1 LRDPWLALSLDNR
14 VDFATI
20 PGMDKRVAIVTGASR
35 GIGEAIAKRLAGDG
49 LHVACL
55 ARSLDK
61 LEAVVAAIKDAGGS
75 AEAHACD
82 VSDMPGIASVIE
94 KVAETHG
101 RLDVLVNNAG
111 ITRDG
116 LFLRMSDEDFDAVL
130 NTNLKS
136 AFVATRA
143 AARFIMRSKTGRI
156 INIGSVSG
164 VAGNAGQAN
173 YAASKAG
180 LIGMSKSIA
189 KELAGK
195 GVTVNVVAPGF
206 IVTDMTEVLPPQVK
220 DKVLP
225 LIPLKRFGEA
235 REIASAVAFLASAD
249 ASYITGQVL
258 VVDGGMV
265 M

>member
-1 LRDPWLALSLDNR
+1 M
-14 VDFATI
+14 TEQ
-20 PGMDKRVAIVTGASR
+20 RVAIVTGASR
-35 GIGEAIAKRLAGDG
+35 GIGEAIAKKLASDG
-49 LHVACL
+49 LHVVAV
-55 ARSLDK
+55 ARGLDK
-61 LEAVVAAIKDAGGS
+61 LNAVVEAIVAAGGK
-75 AEAHACD
+75 AEAHTCD
-82 VSDMPGIASVIE
+82 IADAAALAALVE
-94 KVAETHG
+94 KVADAHG
-101 RLDVLVNNAG
+101 RLDVIVNNAG

-116 LFLRMSDEDFDAVL
+116 LFLRMSDEDFDAVI

-143 AARFIMRSKTGRI
+143 ASRYLMRSKSGRV

-180 LIGMSKSIA
+180 LIGFTKSIA

-195 GVTVNVVAPGF
+195 GVTCNVVAPGF
-206 IVTDMTEVLPPQVK
+206 IQTDMTDVLPPQVK
-220 DKVLP
+220 EKVLP
-225 LIPLKRFGEA
+225 MIPLKRFGNAE
-235 REIASAVAFLASAD
+235 EIAATVAFLASPG
-249 ASYITGQVL
+249 ASYLTGQVL